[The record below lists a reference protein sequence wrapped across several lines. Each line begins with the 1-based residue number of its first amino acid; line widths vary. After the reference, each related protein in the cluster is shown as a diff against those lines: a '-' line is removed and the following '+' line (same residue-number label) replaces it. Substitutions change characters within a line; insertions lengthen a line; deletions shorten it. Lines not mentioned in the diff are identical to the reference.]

1 MSVSQNT
8 QNTQNTQTIPAFMK
22 SIANFAKDN
31 QISTKIFK
39 QKTVAR
45 NKRAKEISKERKTAS
60 KILAKNQL
68 YEQKQLKIL
77 EAVALKESAK
87 QAKLD
92 EKEAAK
98 TEKLALKEAAKQ
110 AKLDEKLALKEAAKT
125 EKLALKEAAKMSE
138 QTDRKDLIRNICEQL
153 GGEITI

>member
-8 QNTQNTQTIPAFMK
+8 QNTQNTQSIQTIPAFMK

-77 EAVALKESAK
+77 EAVALKEAAK

-92 EKEAAK
+92 E
-98 TEKLALKEAAKQ
+98 KEAAKQ